1 MHDLSLFTH
10 ADVRWAAQNM
20 PLLLDTDLTPLN
32 GLRIAICL
40 HIEPKTAVLCAL
52 LIEAGA
58 EVWLTG
64 SPGTTRQDVADW
76 LITLGVHVRAA
87 ADDDAPR
94 LEDVLSCDP
103 HLVLDNG
110 ADLIR
115 ALLDKGLPAD
125 FLGGT
130 EETTTGALLLRQ
142 REDQPRFPVI
152 VINDSYLKLL
162 VENRWGVGQSVVQ
175 GFMNATNRMI
185 PGARATVAGYG
196 PCGRGVAQ
204 TLRQLGAR
212 VSVADLDPYRRL
224 EAALDGHQVG
234 RLDTL
239 LAETEL
245 LFLATGQ
252 PDVITDE
259 GIAALPDNS
268 VIAGVGHYPWEL
280 DLRRLGPPTRLGA
293 RSGGSVTDPA
303 ASAAVA
309 VDERSARLTALHE
322 TYEQPDGR
330 RITVLAQTRMIN
342 LVSAGGNPIEA
353 MDLGLTLQARSLA
366 LVATGAAA
374 PGVQAVPQ
382 ELDREIAE
390 TFAATLEMS

>member
-20 PLLLDTDLTPLN
+20 PLLLDTDLAPLQ

-52 LIEAGA
+52 LIKAGA

-76 LITLGVHVRAA
+76 LATLGVHVHAA

-94 LEDVLSCDP
+94 VNDVLACDP

-115 ALLDKGLPAD
+115 NLLDTGLPTQ

-142 REDQPRFPVI
+142 REDQPTFPVI

-185 PGARATVAGYG
+185 PGTRATVVGYG

-212 VSVADLDPYRRL
+212 VSVADQDPYRRL

-234 RLDTL
+234 PLDTL
-239 LAETEL
+239 LADTDL
-245 LFLATGQ
+245 LFLATGH
-252 PDVITDE
+252 PDVVSDE
-259 GIAALPDNS
+259 GIAALPDNA

-280 DLRRLGPPTRLGA
+280 DLQRLGPPTRQDDIQG
-293 RSGGSVTDPA
+293 
-303 ASAAVA
+303 
-309 VDERSARLTALHE
+309 SARQTAQHE
-322 TYEQPDGR
+322 TYVQPDGR
-330 RITVLAQTRMIN
+330 RITVLAKTRMIN

-353 MDLGLTLQARSLA
+353 MDLGLTLQARSLV

-382 ELDREIAE
+382 DLDREIAE
-390 TFAATLEMS
+390 IFAATLELS

>member
-1 MHDLSLFTH
+1 MHDLSQFTH

-20 PLLLDTDLTPLN
+20 PLLLDTDLTPLK

-52 LIEAGA
+52 LVEAGA

-76 LITLGVHVRAA
+76 LTTLGVHVHAA

-94 LEDVLSCDP
+94 IKAVLTSDP
-103 HLVLDNG
+103 QLVLDNG

-115 ALLDKGLPAD
+115 ALLDSGLPSE
-125 FLGGT
+125 FRGGT

-142 REDQPRFPVI
+142 RSEPPPFPVI
-152 VINDSYLKLL
+152 VINDSPLKLL

-175 GFMNATNRMI
+175 GFMNATNKMI
-185 PGARATVAGYG
+185 PGTRATVAGYG

-212 VSVADLDPYRRL
+212 VSVADQDPYRRL

-239 LAETEL
+239 LADTDL
-245 LFLATGQ
+245 LFLATGH
-252 PDVITDE
+252 PDVVSDE
-259 GIAALPDNS
+259 GIAALPDNA
-268 VIAGVGHYPWEL
+268 VIAGVGHCPWEL
-280 DLRRLGPPTRLGA
+280 DLQRLGPPTPATGA
-293 RSGGSVTDPA
+293 G
-303 ASAAVA
+303 
-309 VDERSARLTALHE
+309 SARQTADHE
-322 TYEQPDGR
+322 TYIQPDGR
-330 RITVLAQTRMIN
+330 RITVLAKTRMIN

-366 LVATGAAA
+366 LVATGRAA
-374 PGVQAVPQ
+374 PGVQAVPLD
-382 ELDREIAE
+382 LDREIAE
-390 TFAATLEMS
+390 TFAATLELS

>member
-20 PLLLDTDLTPLN
+20 PLLLDTDLAPLN

-76 LITLGVHVRAA
+76 LATLGVHVHAA

-94 LEDVLSCDP
+94 IDDVLAGDP

-115 ALLDKGLPAD
+115 TLLDKGLPAH

-142 REDQPRFPVI
+142 REDQPEFPVI

-185 PGARATVAGYG
+185 PGTRATVVGYG

-212 VSVADLDPYRRL
+212 VGVADQDPYRRL

-234 RLDTL
+234 VLDAL
-239 LAETEL
+239 LADTDL

-280 DLRRLGPPTRLGA
+280 DLRRLGPPTGL
-293 RSGGSVTDPA
+293 
-303 ASAAVA
+303 AVQ
-309 VDERSARLTALHE
+309 DGSARQTALHE

-374 PGVQAVPQ
+374 PGVQGVPQ

-390 TFAATLEMS
+390 TFAATLELS